1 MKGEAHEKTG
11 ATTTERKT
19 AKTASRKT
27 ATRGV
32 AFADFISEAVPGLRR
47 DCPSGGEKDLRKMCR
62 QTQENRGAMVYA
74 LWKKAAGGGAVLSGM
89 SGEGKVLCPGAGAI

>member
-11 ATTTERKT
+11 AKTAERKT
-19 AKTASRKT
+19 AETASRKK
-27 ATRGV
+27 ATWGV

-62 QTQENRGAMVYA
+62 QTQENRGALVYA
-74 LWKKAAGGGAVLSGM
+74 LWEKAAGGGAVLSGM
-89 SGEGKVLCPGAGAI
+89 SGEGKDLCPGAGAI